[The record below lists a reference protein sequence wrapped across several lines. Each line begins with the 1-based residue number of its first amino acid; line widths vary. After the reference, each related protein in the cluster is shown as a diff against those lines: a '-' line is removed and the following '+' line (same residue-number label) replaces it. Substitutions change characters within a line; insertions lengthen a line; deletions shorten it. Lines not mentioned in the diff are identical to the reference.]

1 VEHEVFESCGA
12 LERETG
18 RAPIVFAYPN
28 GRPQDFD
35 ERTKAALRR
44 RGVRWALAATRG
56 LAHRNSDPLALP
68 RIMIWNGLSFAGF
81 RLVVSGAL
89 SWRHGGFVGRLEGA
103 PPSRPRSRYSC
114 RVLGLTPFGLVVLGN
129 RIPGLPQIPA

>member
-89 SWRHGGFVGRLEGA
+89 SWRHGGFVAASKAHLRRGLD
-103 PPSRPRSRYSC
+103 
-114 RVLGLTPFGLVVLGN
+114 RVTAAGSW
-129 RIPGLPQIPA
+129 A